1 MYLAPPEFIAQL
13 IGKSEPEVKTALRLR
28 LERDFE
34 LEEEVHGT
42 HIIENVPVVV
52 DFMLTA
58 RMHLVERGFPA
69 APIPLEVKQLSDS
82 DNKSVR
88 AAWQCITYAQS
99 TFRGQRPPFVVLFP
113 PVRYFYKQGQECE
126 HIACL
131 HSLLPKANVG
141 QLGFLRNGAWEI
153 YFAQD
158 RFFSQTRGLGPKA
171 HLASKRY
178 VGSWK

>member
-1 MYLAPPEFIAQL
+1 MSVDPPEFIAQL
-13 IGKSEPEVKTALRLR
+13 VGKSEPEVKTALRIR
-28 LERDFE
+28 LARDFE
-34 LEEEVHGT
+34 FEEEVAGM
-42 HIIENVPVVV
+42 HIVEKVPVVV

-58 RMHLVERGFPA
+58 RSHLVERGFPSE
-69 APIPLEVKQLSDS
+69 PIPLEVKQLSDKE
-82 DNKSVR
+82 NKSVR

-113 PVRYFYKQGQECE
+113 PVRYFYKRGEECE
-126 HIACL
+126 HVGCL
-131 HSLLPKANVG
+131 QSLLPKANVG
-141 QLGFLRNGAWEI
+141 QLGFLRNGEWEI

-158 RFFSQTRGLGPKA
+158 RFFSQTKGLGHKA

>member
-1 MYLAPPEFIAQL
+1 MQRTPPPFIASL
-13 IGKSEPEVKTALRLR
+13 IGKDEPTVKAALRNR
-28 LERDFE
+28 LSPDFE
-34 LEEEVHGT
+34 IEEEVPGV

-52 DFMLTA
+52 DFMLSAKT
-58 RMHLVERGFPA
+58 HLLERGFPA
-69 APIPLEVKQLSDS
+69 AKIPLEIKQLSDES
-82 DNKSVR
+82 NKSVR
-88 AAWQCITYAQS
+88 AAWQAITYAQS
-99 TFRGQRPPFVVLFP
+99 MFQGVRPPFVLLFP
-113 PVRYFYKQGQECE
+113 PVRYFYKLGEECE

-141 QLGFLRNGAWEI
+141 QLGFRQNGEWEI

-158 RFFSQTRGLGPKA
+158 RFFSISKGMGPKA

>member
-1 MYLAPPEFIAQL
+1 MHGELTEFIANL
-13 IGKSEPEVKTALRLR
+13 LGKSEPEVKAALRVILH
-28 LERDFE
+28 RDFE
-34 LEEEVHGT
+34 IEEEVPGI
-42 HIIENVPVVV
+42 HIVENVAVAV

-58 RMHLVERGFPA
+58 RSHLVARGFPA
-69 APIPLEVKQLSDS
+69 EPIPLEVKQLSDD
-82 DNKSVR
+82 DNKSIR

-99 TFRGQRPPFVVLFP
+99 TFRGKRPPFVILFP
-113 PVRYFYKQGQECE
+113 PVRYFYKRGVECE

-131 HSLLPKANVG
+131 QSLLPKANVG
-141 QLGFLRNGAWEI
+141 QLGFLRNGEWLI

-158 RFFSQTRGLGPKA
+158 RFFSQSKGLGHKA